1 MLSMERV
8 KIFLEGLGAAVT
20 SGTTELTGQP
30 SIEATIETARG
41 PLCIYAVA
49 KGARLAKPNG
59 TVKYLYGCSDGQ
71 FAAVVR
77 QTVKANS

>member
-20 SGTTELTGQP
+20 RGTTEAGHP
-30 SIEATIETARG
+30 KIEAEIETARG
-41 PLCIYAVA
+41 RLSIFAIA
-49 KGARLAKPNG
+49 EGARLAKPNG